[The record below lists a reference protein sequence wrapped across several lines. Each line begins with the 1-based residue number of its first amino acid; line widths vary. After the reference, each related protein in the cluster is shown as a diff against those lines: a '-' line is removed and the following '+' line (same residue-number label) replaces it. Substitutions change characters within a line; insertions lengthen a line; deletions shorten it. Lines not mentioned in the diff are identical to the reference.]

1 MNKSEMIKI
10 IKSYPGFRYFK
21 EDDDVYFDL
30 EYCNDSFMYFDTLD
44 GDEIRYWT
52 KFSTCFDEKNNK
64 DKICTYCCTSE
75 KYENATEEWLRDLIT
90 KQLQEYKR
98 LVNEWKKSCIAA
110 DFEQ

>member
-1 MNKSEMIKI
+1 MIKI
-10 IKSYPGFRYFK
+10 IKSYPGFKYYK

-30 EYCNDSFMYFDTLD
+30 EYCHDSFMYFDTLD
-44 GDEIRYWT
+44 GDDIRYWP
-52 KFSTCFDEKNNK
+52 KFSTRFEEPDVDNE
-64 DKICTYCCTSE
+64 DKIYTYGCAGE
-75 KYENATEEWLRDLIT
+75 KYENATEKWLRDLIT